1 MTAGRHRRSFS
12 PRPRGR
18 AFLLASLAWA
28 ALRAGKP
35 ALAGGRL
42 ARPLGIGDG
51 DWDSPLHLFFIVP
64 SASLLSSPKMLN
76 PMLLIVSSYYWRVY
90 LFLCSLTCGIN
101 SFVRRGEVGEEAE
114 VAEYNGTTWLGPRGG
129 AWRCATGAAGGRRRR
144 RVERGRRSGARRL
157 VARAQELGR
166 ERASPRRPSSRV
178 MHIGRWRT
186 TEWAKP
192 SAQDRVDKTD
202 GEDCGQNSN
211 DYKVS
216 FVKVKRFLWLP
227 LKQGLRVDFM

>member
-76 PMLLIVSSYYWRVY
+76 PMLLI
-90 LFLCSLTCGIN
+90 
-101 SFVRRGEVGEEAE
+101 VGEEAE